1 MSTCRRV
8 KVDSYLSPC
17 TKLTL
22 KQMRNLNIKLYT
34 LNLIEEKLGNTIER
48 TGTGHNFLNRIPMAQ
63 ALRSPIDKWEQMK
76 LQRFYKAKNTVIRT
90 TWQPMYWEKIVMKP
104 TSDREL
110 VSKIYREL
118 KELDTN
124 N

>member
-22 KQMRNLNIKLYT
+22 KLMRNLNIKLYT
-34 LNLIEEKLGNTIER
+34 LNLIEEKLGYTIEH
-48 TGTGHNFLNRIPMAQ
+48 TGTGNNFLNRIPMAQ
-63 ALRSPIDKWEQMK
+63 PLRSPIDKWEQMK

>member
-63 ALRSPIDKWEQMK
+63 PLRSPIDKWEQMK

-104 TSDREL
+104 TSEL

>member
-34 LNLIEEKLGNTIER
+34 LNLIEEKLGNTIEH
-48 TGTGHNFLNRIPMAQ
+48 TGTGHSFLNRIPMAQ
-63 ALRSPIDKWEQMK
+63 PLRSPIDKWEQMK

-104 TSDREL
+104 TSDRKL

>member
-34 LNLIEEKLGNTIER
+34 LNLIEEKLGYTIEH

-63 ALRSPIDKWEQMK
+63 PLRSPIDKWEQMK